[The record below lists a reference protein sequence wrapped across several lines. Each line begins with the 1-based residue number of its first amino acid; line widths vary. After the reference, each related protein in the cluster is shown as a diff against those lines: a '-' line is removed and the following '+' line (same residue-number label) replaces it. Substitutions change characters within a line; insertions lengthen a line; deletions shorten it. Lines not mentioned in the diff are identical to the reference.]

1 MAKCFKAQILYKKM
15 ECIGLLEE
23 KVTRVFVFFSSGWSF
38 ARWHVARMTVELVE
52 EMEGIQTEETSR
64 IRGP

>member
-23 KVTRVFVFFSSGWSF
+23 KVTRVFVFFSLVGVLQDGRL
-38 ARWHVARMTVELVE
+38 AMMTVELVE
-52 EMEGIQTEETSR
+52 EMEGIQTEETLKN
-64 IRGP
+64 

>member
-23 KVTRVFVFFSSGWSF
+23 KVTRVFVFFFSGWSF
-38 ARWHVARMTVELVE
+38 ARWPPGYDDSGTGGRD
-52 EMEGIQTEETSR
+52 GRDSN
-64 IRGP
+64 

>member
-23 KVTRVFVFFSSGWSF
+23 KSQGCLFFFPLAGVLQDG
-38 ARWHVARMTVELVE
+38 RVARMTVELVE
-52 EMEGIQTEETSR
+52 ELEGIQ
-64 IRGP
+64 I